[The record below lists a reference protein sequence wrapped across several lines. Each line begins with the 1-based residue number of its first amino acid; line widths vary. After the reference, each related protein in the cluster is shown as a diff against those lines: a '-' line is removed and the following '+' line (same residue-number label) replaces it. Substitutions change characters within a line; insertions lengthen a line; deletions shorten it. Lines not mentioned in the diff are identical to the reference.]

1 MIVSEVHMR
10 MRHFQLV
17 SFALL
22 TIAALTVSCGKG
34 KKTIEVSNKPVPLSE
49 LTIEKMQLSK
59 GLNFKLP
66 DGIKNLGKSALG
78 LSLSEESVGK
88 KSREAC
94 ETAGRMS
101 DLASM
106 LAGIGEEFCHLEA
119 ESANIEF
126 GKKYKLNLLEQD
138 DDDES
143 FSLWVDNSEQDK
155 LTLYQC
161 YDNKLALKISIDSAT
176 EAGAKGSLNLAFND
190 SEDGVPTDFRYNINF
205 DLSDS
210 TLQQLQSQFT
220 VKNSS
225 VDYADSVSVT
235 LADGGVSK
243 FSSALKGA
251 ILDGNVAL
259 RGLIKHNGTQGQ
271 AMMKYALSSEET
283 GDIKISTKSTFNAEG
298 ALADNSTA
306 ADEVRVAPTELPSFL
321 PEGFTVEAPTGWD
334 CQTEE
339 TIDIK
344 MKTGPSAAAHAACSV
359 SDENLNFDE
368 CDGDGYAVDEA
379 ELIED

>member
-1 MIVSEVHMR
+1 MR
-10 MRHFQLV
+10 ARHLQLA
-17 SFALL
+17 SIGLF

-49 LTIEKMQLSK
+49 LTMEKMQLSK

-66 DGIKNLGKSALG
+66 DGIKNLGKSSLG
-78 LSLSEESVGK
+78 LSLSEESVGT

-94 ETAGRMS
+94 QTAGRVS
-101 DLASM
+101 ELASM
-106 LAGIGEEFCHLEA
+106 LTGIGEEFCHLEA
-119 ESANIEF
+119 ESTNIEF
-126 GKKYKLNLLEQD
+126 GKKYKINLLEEG
-138 DDDES
+138 DDES

-176 EAGAKGSLNLAFND
+176 EAGAKGSLKFAFND
-190 SEDGVPTDFRYNINF
+190 SEDGIQTDVRYNMSF

-235 LADGGVSK
+235 LADEGVSK
-243 FSSALKGA
+243 FSSAFKGA
-251 ILDGNVAL
+251 DPEGNYSL

-271 AMMKYALSSEET
+271 ATMKYALSSAET
-283 GDIKISTKSTFNAEG
+283 GDINFSTKSTFNAEG
-298 ALADNSTA
+298 VLADNSTA

-359 SDENLNFDE
+359 SEENLSFDE
-368 CDGDGYAVDEA
+368 CNGDGYDVGEA
-379 ELIED
+379 ERIED